1 MPTTKPTTSTR
12 RKFLTTAATAAAG
25 FMIVP
30 RHVLGGKGYTAPS
43 DMVQLAA
50 IGSGGKGKGTINNIR
65 EKGSNATFV
74 ALCDVDD
81 KMAADARGWYPKASY
96 HRDFRKMLDER
107 GSDIDAV
114 IISTPDH
121 THAIAGLASM
131 QLGKHV
137 YIEKPLAH
145 SIAEVRALTE
155 MAKANPKLVT
165 QMGNQGASGEG
176 IRRTQE
182 IYQAGLI
189 GDVHTVRAWTNRP
202 IWPQGGKLPQGTDP
216 IPDHFDWNL
225 WLGPAAMRPH
235 NDAYHPFA
243 WRGYWDFGTGALG
256 DMGCHIIDTPFY
268 ILNLGYPTSAE
279 ASVAQV
285 FSQNWSADYN
295 PDTCPMA
302 SSITME
308 FPARPNT
315 TTGKGDHP
323 PVKLHWTDGGI
334 LPERPDE
341 LESGEQMGEWGGGII
356 LEGTRGK
363 LMADTYGD
371 NPRLLPLSLNE
382 NIEVAESLPR
392 VKTFHEQDWI
402 NGILEGYQPSSHL
415 LKAGPLTETILMG
428 NLAVRGYNH
437 RYPNPTADNPDAYAV
452 PGRTRL
458 EWDGAGM
465 RVTNVDE
472 MNEFVRNG
480 KVREF

>member
-1 MPTTKPTTSTR
+1 MQKSSPR
-12 RKFLTTAATAAAG
+12 RKFLKTAATAAAG

-30 RHVLGGKGYTAPS
+30 RHVLGGPGYTAPS
-43 DMVQLAA
+43 DTVNIAA
-50 IGSGGKGKGTINNIR
+50 IGAGGKGEGTINNLR
-65 EKGSNATFV
+65 TKGTNVNFT

-81 KMAADARGWYPKASY
+81 KMAAKARGWYPEASY

-107 GSDIDAV
+107 GKDIDAV

-131 QLGKHV
+131 DLGKHV

-155 MAKANPKLVT
+155 KARANPQLVT

-182 IYQAGLI
+182 LYEAGLI
-189 GDVHTVRAWTNRP
+189 GDVHTVKAWTNRP
-202 IWPQGGKLPQGTDP
+202 IWPQGGKLPIGSTP

-235 NDAYHPFA
+235 HEAYHPFA

-268 ILNLGYPTSAE
+268 ILELGYPDSAE
-279 ASVAQV
+279 ASVAA
-285 FSQNWSADYN
+285 FYSQNWSADYN
-295 PDTCPMA
+295 PETCPLA
-302 SSITME
+302 SRIIME
-308 FPARPNT
+308 FPAR
-315 TTGKGDHP
+315 GDKP
-323 PVKLHWTDGGI
+323 PVKLEWTDGGI

-341 LESGEQMGEWGGGII
+341 LGPDDPMGEWGGGII
-356 LEGTRGK
+356 MEGTRGT
-363 LMADTYGD
+363 LMADTYG
-371 NPRLLPLSLNE
+371 NNSRLLPLSLNE
-382 NIEVAESLPR
+382 QIQVEKTLPR
-392 VKTFHEQDWI
+392 VATFHEQDWI
-402 NGILEGYQPSSHL
+402 NGIREGYQPSSHL

-428 NLAVRGYNH
+428 NLAVRGYDQ
-437 RYPNPTADNPDAYAV
+437 RFPAPTAEKPDAYRV

-458 EWDGAGM
+458 EWDGPNM

-472 MNEFVRNG
+472 MNAFVVGN
-480 KVREF
+480 KTREF